1 MRFVSSRLVAGAVTL
16 CVVGAM
22 AGCSNSSNSG
32 SAKGAAGVATGNN
45 VASGLTPDPNATF
58 TYVGS
63 SGSNPLQNPHSYGGG
78 LSGWELYTDLYDR
91 LVTLSPDGKSE
102 QPMLA
107 SSWKWNSTN
116 TQLTM
121 DLRKDVMF
129 QDGTPFNADVAVA
142 NLHAAQA
149 KGSNGEA
156 PLALMTSVVASGPYT
171 LQLNFSSPDP
181 DVIFALAFYPGFMVS
196 MAGLAKPSSA
206 LASDP
211 AGSGPYKLASI
222 SSALTFNL
230 DHWDAY
236 WNNKNHVY
244 PAKYVELSIVNE
256 TTRFNAVQTGQ
267 ANLAPISALTWNN
280 AVSNKNLQ
288 SISYQNPSSYVLFM
302 NNKMAPFNNP
312 MVRQAVQMGIDR
324 AALNASQSGLCTP
337 VDQAIPQFLAGYD
350 PSLKVP
356 AYDQAQAKQLIQQAG
371 ATGAKVKILSITY
384 PPYPT
389 IAGIVQNNLDAI
401 GLNASIDALPPGGTF
416 RLLYQQGAASL
427 LMAPTTITAPDASQI
442 LDTFVVGIGNPGTH
456 DAALEAQIQQAE
468 ALPVGS
474 SARASALQKV
484 DDALTQPQDM
494 LWVSL
499 CAQHN
504 LYVGD
509 NKMIGLLTNYP
520 NAQMSQAATEEY
532 LQVGK

>member
-1 MRFVSSRLVAGAVTL
+1 
-16 CVVGAM
+16 M
-22 AGCSNSSNSG
+22 AGCSSSSKSSNAG
-32 SAKGAAGVATGNN
+32 SAKSAAGNATGNN
-45 VASGLTPDPNATF
+45 TPTGLTPDPNATF
-58 TYVGS
+58 TYVGA

-78 LSGWELYTDLYDR
+78 LSGWQLYTDLYDR
-91 LVTLSPDGKSE
+91 LVQLSPDAKSI

-107 SSWKWNSTN
+107 SSWKWNSAN

-121 DLRKDVMF
+121 DLRKDVTF

-156 PLALMTSVVASGPYT
+156 PLALMTGVVASGPYT
-171 LQLNFSSPDP
+171 LQLTFSAADP
-181 DVIFALAFYPGFMVS
+181 DVIFALAYYPGMMVS
-196 MAGLAKPSSA
+196 LAGLAKPTNA

-211 AGSGPYKLASI
+211 AGSGPYKLTNI
-222 SSALTFNL
+222 TSALTFNL
-230 DHWDAY
+230 DHWAGY

-256 TTRFNAVQTGQ
+256 TTRFNAVETGQ
-267 ANLAPISALTWNN
+267 ANMAPISVLTWNN

-288 SISYQNPSSYVLFM
+288 TASYQQPSSYVLFM

-312 MVRQAVQMGIDR
+312 MVRQAIQLGIDR
-324 AALNASQSGLCTP
+324 APLSASQDGLCTP
-337 VDQAIPQFLAGYD
+337 VDQAIPQFMPGYD

-371 ATGAKVKILSITY
+371 ATGAKIKMLSITF

-389 IAGIVQNNLDAI
+389 LAGIVQNELNAI
-401 GLNASIDALPPGGTF
+401 GLNVQIDALPPGGTF
-416 RLLYQQGAASL
+416 RLLYQQGGYGL
-427 LMAPTTITAPDASQI
+427 LMAPTSISAVDASQI
-442 LDTFVVGIGNPGTH
+442 LDAYVVGIGNPGTH
-456 DAALEAQIQQAE
+456 DAALEAQIGKAE
-468 ALPVGS
+468 ALPIGS
-474 SARASALQKV
+474 SARNSELQKV
-484 DDALTQPQDM
+484 NDALTQPQDM

-504 LYVGD
+504 LYVAD
-509 NKMIGLLTNYP
+509 RKMIGLLTDYP
-520 NAQMSQAATEEY
+520 NAELSQAATEEY